1 MSDPF
6 VGQIALFGFPFAPQG
21 WAFCDGKMMALF
33 QNIALF
39 QVIGNNYGG
48 NGQTTF
54 ALPNLQGRAAI
65 GAGQGTG
72 LSTYE
77 PGESGGDAAV
87 TLQTAAMPRHAH
99 GFSAS
104 SDAASATS
112 PQDNLLARALR
123 PSAPHA
129 DAEAAPAAELAAPGP
144 VSVEA
149 DFYSTNP
156 RNASTALAASS
167 IAAAGQNRP
176 HNNMQPSL
184 ALNFCIALRGTVP
197 ARP

>member
-21 WAFCDGKMMALF
+21 WAFCDGRMMSLF

-72 LSTYE
+72 LSTHE

-87 TLQTAAMPRHAH
+87 KLQTAANAASRARLFGVERRRERDQPAGQPAGPR
-99 GFSAS
+99 
-104 SDAASATS
+104 DAAIRTACGRCAGRRTGCARTGERRGGLLQRQSA
-112 PQDNLLARALR
+112 QRLDRARR
-123 PSAPHA
+123 EQHRCGRRK
-129 DAEAAPAAELAAPGP
+129 PAAQQHAA
-144 VSVEA
+144 VIS
-149 DFYSTNP
+149 
-156 RNASTALAASS
+156 R
-167 IAAAGQNRP
+167 
-176 HNNMQPSL
+176 
-184 ALNFCIALRGTVP
+184 
-197 ARP
+197 